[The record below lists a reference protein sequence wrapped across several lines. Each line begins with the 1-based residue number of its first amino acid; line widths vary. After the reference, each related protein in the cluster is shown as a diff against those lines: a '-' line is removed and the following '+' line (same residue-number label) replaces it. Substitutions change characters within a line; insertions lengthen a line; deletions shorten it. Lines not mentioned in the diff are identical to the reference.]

1 MADASQPAGLA
12 TSWRLWWQFEL
23 QRTTGGG
30 PVARLSQIV
39 RRRAVLG
46 ELILRGLKVK
56 YSESV
61 LGYAWSFVEPLLLVA
76 VYWVVF
82 GRVARLNLPH
92 YPLFI
97 AAALMPWFFFNGG
110 LSQSTGSITN
120 NKGIIRTIN
129 LPREI
134 YPIAAVGEQLIEYLL
149 SLPVVF
155 LVGFLYG
162 VVPSAWVAWL
172 PVAAAVQTV
181 LVAGC
186 ALLLSG
192 LNAIF
197 RDVSRI
203 LRVVLRVMFYL
214 SPVVYP
220 SGRIHGVGATLYKL
234 NPMVGILELN
244 RAVWYPGQVPTGTLY
259 QHLIYS
265 TVGAVLLL
273 VIGWWVFISLE
284 RPMLKEL

>member
-1 MADASQPAGLA
+1 MADVSQPAGLA
-12 TSWRLWWQFEL
+12 ASWRLWWQFEL
-23 QRTTGGG
+23 QRTIGGG
-30 PVARLSQIV
+30 PVARIVQIT
-39 RRRAVLG
+39 RRRAVLA
-46 ELILRGLKVK
+46 ELVFRGLKVK
-56 YSESV
+56 YSGSI

-134 YPIAAVGEQLIEYLL
+134 YPLASVGEQLIEYIL

-162 VVPSAWVAWL
+162 VVPSAWVVWL
-172 PVAAAVQTV
+172 PLATAIQTV

-197 RDVSRI
+197 RDVGRL
-203 LRVVLRVMFYL
+203 LRVALRVLFYL

-220 SGRIHGVGATLYKL
+220 TSRIHGLGAALYSF

-244 RAVWYPGQVPTGTLY
+244 RAVWYPGQVATGTLY
-259 QHLIYS
+259 QHLVYS
-265 TVGAVLLL
+265 AVGSVLLL
-273 VIGWWVFISLE
+273 VLGWWVFISLE